1 MLTIYYYK
9 TESGWKNTS
18 LLQIK
23 IKNCYFNKVTQK
35 LLILTKKY
43 LLKIHV

>member
-23 IKNCYFNKVTQK
+23 IKNYYFNKVTQK
-35 LLILTKKY
+35 LLISTEKY
-43 LLKIHV
+43 LLKLHV